1 MKARHKGLLKRGFA
15 FFIAMTM
22 CLSMLQM
29 PTFAA
34 EAVLSQDGCVAE
46 ASVKE
51 SANEA
56 ADKGSGNDESAD
68 KTSGNDETV
77 DKTSGNDEASDKA
90 SENDEASDKAS
101 GNDEAA
107 DKASGNDEAADK
119 VSGNDESADKV
130 SGNDESADKV
140 SGNDESVDKVSGND
154 ESVDKVSGN
163 DEATDNVSDNKDAG
177 DVSED
182 KESADETLD
191 QEDAS
196 EGALTDEESV
206 DVPSEKEETS
216 EAASD
221 KEKTEDA
228 TEKDE
233 NIVETTPDEEKPE
246 KESTDKEKPAETVE
260 DKVESSDDTLRDE
273 AADTILDEKNP
284 IVKEPEK
291 DNDKAENQD
300 KAEALEES
308 KTEESDKET
317 LADEVP
323 DEQKTPKK
331 IPAEVKAFLDAVAA
345 IPEITPDNAEE
356 MSEYLYGEVAQLF
369 EDLLGTEYEDREDVQ
384 TAAAAMS
391 EAMKAVDVALEMES
405 ELLAS
410 GYIPVENVTINPD
423 KKPPIEQ
430 TDKGKVRQSGQ
441 SLTMQVGQK
450 ASFLLGAPTNTLRGG
465 SCGHTIAVYN
475 PSDYCDI
482 SLIDNSKQGLVG
494 NPTYKAGNNNGTRVF
509 DTIFEALK
517 PGKSNDVRVCYYAN
531 FGIVFANPNLSYG
544 YVSCPRCGMYALVY
558 KDVTWYRYNDVFG
571 ITVNADYVL
580 EYDTQGGSK
589 LEPTKQTSSD
599 TTVTLKITGTEPSR
613 DNDTFL
619 GWSELADAKYPT
631 YEAGASVILDWE
643 KDGKGNYAGSKD
655 NPVKKTLYAVW
666 EKNGDL
672 DETPKAPERT
682 DLYGILREFVKV
694 KCVAEGEDL
703 PHEEKTYCTWSGM
716 VDGQYEASVGSVYK
730 SDGVYKVNVT
740 LHGKVYVGMYEA
752 EPSFGVGENHEL
764 AENEDE
770 TKIITLKWD
779 ANSGKWKEENGNP
792 KKTVLATFEV
802 VCKEEP
808 DPEAAYTVIHEYYT
822 NDKKDGEIKKTITDE
837 KVNATIKAEEIEK
850 ITTYNDKT
858 YEYKSS
864 TPDEIVLKENS
875 EENVITLRYERTETI
890 KPDPEPEK
898 KEAEYTVIHE
908 YYTNDKKD
916 GEIKET
922 ITDKKVNATIKAEE
936 IEKITTYDDKTYEYK
951 LSTPAEIVLKEN
963 SEENVITLRYE
974 RTETTKPDPDPN
986 PDPDPGPNP
995 DPDPDPNPDPNPGP
1009 GPEPN
1014 PDPGPGPNPDPGPG
1028 PNPDPGPGPNPDPG
1042 PGPNPDP
1049 GPGPNPDPGPEPT
1062 PEPIETKAKYT
1073 VEWYDA
1079 STNEWIKESENR
1091 SGIVDCEVSVTE
1103 GDKHISG
1110 YTFVPK
1116 HENNILTAL
1125 VAEDNRTVL
1134 KLYFTK
1140 DGEGTVPTPTPD
1152 PQPEEITYIVIHE
1165 YYTNGTKDGERTLT
1179 ISGKKVGDTVRASDI
1194 GTSTSYDGKL
1204 YRHTSTN
1211 PEDLVL
1217 TKDSDNNVL
1226 VLRYDRTVGSN
1237 GGGSGGGGGGG
1248 STATNL
1254 TGRVHRGTPEPAVTV
1269 PGEGAAL
1276 ADIPEGTDIPDEDVP
1291 LAAIPETDIPD
1302 ADVPLAGIPD
1312 FMRIPDDDVPL
1323 ASVPKTGDSSGVWH
1337 LMALL
1342 SAAGL
1347 MAISMLEKKRHQKEK

>member
-90 SENDEASDKAS
+90 SGNDEASDKAS

-182 KESADETLD
+182 KESADEALD

-260 DKVESSDDTLRDE
+260 DKVESSDDALRDE

-308 KTEESDKET
+308 KAEEADKES

-356 MSEYLYGEVAQLF
+356 MSEYLYGEVAQFF
-369 EDLLGTEYEDREDVQ
+369 EDLLGTEYEDRKDVQ
-384 TAAAAMS
+384 AAAAAMS
-391 EAMKAVDVALEMES
+391 EAMKAVDAALEMES

-423 KKPPIEQ
+423 KKPTGQ
-430 TDKGKVRQSGQ
+430 TVNGKVRQSGQ

-450 ASFLLGAPTNTLRGG
+450 ASFLLGAPTNTLIGR
-465 SCGHTIAVYN
+465 SCRHTIAVYN

-482 SLIDNSKQGLVG
+482 SLIGNSKKELVG
-494 NPTYKAGNNNGTRVF
+494 NPTYKAGNNNGIRVF

-531 FGIVFANPNLSYG
+531 FGIVFTNPNLTSA
-544 YVSCPRCGMYALVY
+544 YVSCPVCGSRTLVY
-558 KDVTWYRYNDVFG
+558 KDVKWYRYNDVFG
-571 ITVNADYVL
+571 ITVNADYML
-580 EYDTQGGSK
+580 EYDTQGGSAIDPTNETTSASTAN
-589 LEPTKQTSSD
+589 LEITVDEPT
-599 TTVTLKITGTEPSR
+599 R
-613 DNDTFL
+613 DGYTFL
-619 GWSELADAKYPT
+619 GWSERADAEHPT
-631 YEAGASVILDWE
+631 YKAGDLVVLSWE
-643 KDGKGNYAGSKD
+643 NDGKGDYAGSKD

-672 DETPKAPERT
+672 DETPEAPKRT
-682 DLYGILREFVKV
+682 DLYGILGKFVEV
-694 KCVAEGEDL
+694 KCVSEGENL
-703 PHEEKTYCTWSGM
+703 PHEEKTYSTWTGSI
-716 VDGQYEASVGSVYK
+716 DGQYEASVGSVYLTI
-730 SDGVYKVNVT
+730 DGVYKVDVT
-740 LHGKVYVGMYEA
+740 LYGKVYVGMYGA
-752 EPSFGVGENHEL
+752 EPDFGVGKDHKL

-770 TKIITLKWD
+770 TKTITLKWD
-779 ANSGKWKEENGNP
+779 ANSEKWKEENGNP

-808 DPEAAYTVIHEYYT
+808 DPEAEYTVIHEYYTNDKKDGEIKKTITDKKVNATIKAEEIEKITTYDDKTYEYKLSTPDEIVLKENSEKNVITLRYERTETTKPDPEPEEKETKYTIIHEYYT

-850 ITTYNDKT
+850 ITTY
-858 YEYKSS
+858 
-864 TPDEIVLKENS
+864 
-875 EENVITLRYERTETI
+875 
-890 KPDPEPEK
+890 
-898 KEAEYTVIHE
+898 
-908 YYTNDKKD
+908 D
-916 GEIKET
+916 G
-922 ITDKKVNATIKAEE
+922 
-936 IEKITTYDDKTYEYK
+936 KTYEYK

-1014 PDPGPGPNPDPGPG
+1014 PGPG

-1079 STNEWIKESENR
+1079 STNEWIKESETR
-1091 SGIVDCEVSVTE
+1091 SGIVDREVSVTE

>member
-56 ADKGSGNDESAD
+56 ADKGSGNDEAAD

-130 SGNDESADKV
+130 SGNDESA
-140 SGNDESVDKVSGND
+140 DKVSGND

-260 DKVESSDDTLRDE
+260 DKVESSDDALRDE

-291 DNDKAENQD
+291 DSDKAENQD

-308 KTEESDKET
+308 KAEEADKES

-356 MSEYLYGEVAQLF
+356 MSEYLYGEVAQFF
-369 EDLLGTEYEDREDVQ
+369 EDLLGTEYEDRKDVQ
-384 TAAAAMS
+384 AAAAAMS
-391 EAMKAVDVALEMES
+391 EAMKAVDAALEMES

-423 KKPPIEQ
+423 KKPTGQ
-430 TDKGKVRQSGQ
+430 TVNGKVRQSGQ

-450 ASFLLGAPTNTLRGG
+450 ASFLLGAPTNTLIGR
-465 SCGHTIAVYN
+465 SCRHTIAVYN

-482 SLIDNSKQGLVG
+482 SLIDNSKQELVG
-494 NPTYKAGNNNGTRVF
+494 NPTYKAGNNNGIRVF

-531 FGIVFANPNLSYG
+531 FGIVFTNPNLTSA
-544 YVSCPRCGMYALVY
+544 YVSCPVCGSRTLVY
-558 KDVTWYRYNDVFG
+558 KDVKWYRYNDVFG
-571 ITVNADYVL
+571 ITVNADYML
-580 EYDTQGGSK
+580 EYDTQGGSAIDPTNETTSASTAK
-589 LEPTKQTSSD
+589 LKVTVDEP
-599 TTVTLKITGTEPSR
+599 IR
-613 DNDTFL
+613 DGYTFL
-619 GWSELADAKYPT
+619 GWSERADAEHPT
-631 YEAGASVILDWE
+631 YKAGDSVVLSWE
-643 KDGKGNYAGSKD
+643 NDGKGDYAGSKD

-672 DETPKAPERT
+672 DETPEAPKRT
-682 DLYGILREFVKV
+682 DLYGILGKFVEV
-694 KCVAEGEDL
+694 KCVSEGENL
-703 PHEEKTYCTWSGM
+703 PHEEKTYSTWTGSI
-716 VDGQYEASVGSVYK
+716 DGQYEASVGSVYLTT
-730 SDGVYKVNVT
+730 DGVYKVDVT
-740 LHGKVYVGMYEA
+740 LYGKVYVGMYGA
-752 EPSFGVGENHEL
+752 EPDFGVGKDHKL
-764 AENEDE
+764 AENEDK
-770 TKIITLKWD
+770 TKTITLKWD
-779 ANSGKWKEENGNP
+779 ANSEKWKEENGNP

-808 DPEAAYTVIHEYYT
+808 DPEAEYTVIHEYYT
-822 NDKKDGEIKKTITDE
+822 NDKKDGEIKK
-837 KVNATIKAEEIEK
+837 
-850 ITTYNDKT
+850 
-858 YEYKSS
+858 
-864 TPDEIVLKENS
+864 
-875 EENVITLRYERTETI
+875 
-890 KPDPEPEK
+890 
-898 KEAEYTVIHE
+898 
-908 YYTNDKKD
+908 
-916 GEIKET
+916 T

-951 LSTPAEIVLKEN
+951 LSTPDEIVLKEN

-1009 GPEPN
+1009 DPE
-1014 PDPGPGPNPDPGPG
+1014 PNPDPGPG

>member
-154 ESVDKVSGN
+154 E
-163 DEATDNVSDNKDAG
+163 AADNVSDNKDAG

-182 KESADETLD
+182 KESADEALD

-196 EGALTDEESV
+196 EGALTDKESV
-206 DVPSEKEETS
+206 DAPSEKEETN

-260 DKVESSDDTLRDE
+260 DKVESSDDALRDE

-369 EDLLGTEYEDREDVQ
+369 EDLLGTEYEDRKDVQ

-423 KKPPIEQ
+423 KKPTGQ
-430 TDKGKVRQSGQ
+430 TANGKVRQSGQ

-450 ASFLLGAPTNTLRGG
+450 ASFLLGAPTNTLIGR

-517 PGKSNDVRVCYYAN
+517 PGKSDNVRVCYYAN
-531 FGIVFANPNLSYG
+531 FGIVLNSNLSYG
-544 YVSCPRCGMYALVY
+544 YVSCPRCGIRTLVY
-558 KDVTWYRYNDVFG
+558 KDVNWYRYNDVFG
-571 ITVNADYVL
+571 ITVNADYML
-580 EYDTQGGSK
+580 EYDTQGGSAIDPTNETTSASTAK
-589 LEPTKQTSSD
+589 LKVTVDEP
-599 TTVTLKITGTEPSR
+599 IR
-613 DNDTFL
+613 DGYTFL
-619 GWSELADAKYPT
+619 GWSERADAEHPT
-631 YEAGASVILDWE
+631 YKAGDLVVLSWE
-643 KDGKGNYAGSKD
+643 NDGKGDYAGSKD

-672 DETPKAPERT
+672 DETPEAPKRT
-682 DLYGILREFVKV
+682 DLYGILGKFVEV
-694 KCVAEGEDL
+694 KCVSEGENL
-703 PHEEKTYCTWSGM
+703 PHEEKTYSTWTGS
-716 VDGQYEASVGSVYK
+716 VDGQYEASVGSVYLTT
-730 SDGVYKVNVT
+730 DGVYKVDVT
-740 LHGKVYVGMYEA
+740 LYGKVYVGMYGA
-752 EPSFGVGENHEL
+752 EPDFGVGKDHKL

-770 TKIITLKWD
+770 TKTITLKWD
-779 ANSGKWKEENGNP
+779 ANSEKWKEENGNP

-802 VCKEEP
+802 VCKEE
-808 DPEAAYTVIHEYYT
+808 
-822 NDKKDGEIKKTITDE
+822 
-837 KVNATIKAEEIEK
+837 
-850 ITTYNDKT
+850 
-858 YEYKSS
+858 
-864 TPDEIVLKENS
+864 
-875 EENVITLRYERTETI
+875 
-890 KPDPEPEK
+890 
-898 KEAEYTVIHE
+898 
-908 YYTNDKKD
+908 
-916 GEIKET
+916 
-922 ITDKKVNATIKAEE
+922 
-936 IEKITTYDDKTYEYK
+936 
-951 LSTPAEIVLKEN
+951 
-963 SEENVITLRYE
+963 
-974 RTETTKPDPDPN
+974 PDPDPN

-1009 GPEPN
+1009 GP
-1014 PDPGPGPNPDPGPG
+1014 GPEPNPDPGPG

-1079 STNEWIKESENR
+1079 STNEWIKESETR
-1091 SGIVDCEVSVTE
+1091 SGIVDREVSVTE

>member
-51 SANEA
+51 SAN
-56 ADKGSGNDESAD
+56 
-68 KTSGNDETV
+68 
-77 DKTSGNDEASDKA
+77 
-90 SENDEASDKAS
+90 
-101 GNDEAA
+101 
-107 DKASGNDEAADK
+107 EAADK

-356 MSEYLYGEVAQLF
+356 MSEYLYGEVAQFF
-369 EDLLGTEYEDREDVQ
+369 EDLLGTEYEDRKDVQ
-384 TAAAAMS
+384 AAAAAMS
-391 EAMKAVDVALEMES
+391 EAMKAVDAALEMES

-423 KKPPIEQ
+423 KKPTGQ
-430 TDKGKVRQSGQ
+430 TVNGKVRQSGQ

-450 ASFLLGAPTNTLRGG
+450 ASFLLGAPTNTLIGR
-465 SCGHTIAVYN
+465 SCRHTIAVYN

-482 SLIDNSKQGLVG
+482 SLIDNSKQELVG
-494 NPTYKAGNNNGTRVF
+494 NPTYKAGNNNGIRVF

-531 FGIVFANPNLSYG
+531 FGIVFTNPNLTSA
-544 YVSCPRCGMYALVY
+544 YVSCPVCGSRTLVY
-558 KDVTWYRYNDVFG
+558 KDVKWYRYNDVFG
-571 ITVNADYVL
+571 ITVNADYML
-580 EYDTQGGSK
+580 EYDTQGGSAIDPTNETTSASTAK
-589 LEPTKQTSSD
+589 LKVTVDEP
-599 TTVTLKITGTEPSR
+599 IR
-613 DNDTFL
+613 DGYTFL
-619 GWSELADAKYPT
+619 GWSERADAEHPT
-631 YEAGASVILDWE
+631 YKAGDSVVLSWE
-643 KDGKGNYAGSKD
+643 NDGKGDYAGSKD

-672 DETPKAPERT
+672 DETPEAPKRT
-682 DLYGILREFVKV
+682 DLYGILGKFVEV
-694 KCVAEGEDL
+694 KCVSEGENL
-703 PHEEKTYCTWSGM
+703 PHEEKTYSTWTGSI
-716 VDGQYEASVGSVYK
+716 DGQYEASVGSVYLTT
-730 SDGVYKVNVT
+730 DGVYKVDVT
-740 LHGKVYVGMYEA
+740 LYGKVYVGMYGA
-752 EPSFGVGENHEL
+752 EPDFGVGKDHKL
-764 AENEDE
+764 AENEDK
-770 TKIITLKWD
+770 TKTITLKWD
-779 ANSGKWKEENGNP
+779 ANSEKWKEENGNP

-808 DPEAAYTVIHEYYT
+808 DPEAEYTVIHEYYT
-822 NDKKDGEIKKTITDE
+822 NDKKDGEIKK
-837 KVNATIKAEEIEK
+837 
-850 ITTYNDKT
+850 
-858 YEYKSS
+858 
-864 TPDEIVLKENS
+864 
-875 EENVITLRYERTETI
+875 
-890 KPDPEPEK
+890 
-898 KEAEYTVIHE
+898 
-908 YYTNDKKD
+908 
-916 GEIKET
+916 T

-951 LSTPAEIVLKEN
+951 LSTPDEIVLKEN
-963 SEENVITLRYE
+963 SEKNVITLRYE

-1009 GPEPN
+1009 DPE
-1014 PDPGPGPNPDPGPG
+1014 

-1079 STNEWIKESENR
+1079 STNEWIKESETR
-1091 SGIVDCEVSVTE
+1091 SGIVDREVSVTE

-1217 TKDSDNNVL
+1217 TKDSDSNVL

>member
-356 MSEYLYGEVAQLF
+356 MSEYLYGEVAQFF
-369 EDLLGTEYEDREDVQ
+369 EDLLGTEYEDRKDVQ
-384 TAAAAMS
+384 AAAAAMS
-391 EAMKAVDVALEMES
+391 EAMKAVDAALEMES

-423 KKPPIEQ
+423 KKPTGQ
-430 TDKGKVRQSGQ
+430 TVNGKVRQSGQ

-450 ASFLLGAPTNTLRGG
+450 ASFLLGAPTNTLIGR
-465 SCGHTIAVYN
+465 SCRHTIAVYN

-482 SLIDNSKQGLVG
+482 SLIDNSKQELVG
-494 NPTYKAGNNNGTRVF
+494 NPTYKAGNNNGIRVF

-531 FGIVFANPNLSYG
+531 FGIVFTNPNLTSA
-544 YVSCPRCGMYALVY
+544 YVSCPVCGSRTLVY
-558 KDVTWYRYNDVFG
+558 KDVKWYRYNDVFG
-571 ITVNADYVL
+571 ITVNADYML
-580 EYDTQGGSK
+580 EYDTQGGSAIDPTNETTSASTAK
-589 LEPTKQTSSD
+589 LKVTVDEP
-599 TTVTLKITGTEPSR
+599 IR
-613 DNDTFL
+613 DGYTFL
-619 GWSELADAKYPT
+619 GWSERADAEHPT
-631 YEAGASVILDWE
+631 YKAGDSVVLSWE
-643 KDGKGNYAGSKD
+643 NDGKGDYAGSKD

-672 DETPKAPERT
+672 DETPEAPKRT
-682 DLYGILREFVKV
+682 DLYGILGKFVEV
-694 KCVAEGEDL
+694 KCVSEGENL
-703 PHEEKTYCTWSGM
+703 PHEEKTYSTWTGSI
-716 VDGQYEASVGSVYK
+716 DGQYEASVGSVYLTT
-730 SDGVYKVNVT
+730 DGVYKVDVT
-740 LHGKVYVGMYEA
+740 LYGKVYVGMYGA
-752 EPSFGVGENHEL
+752 EPDFGVGKDHKL
-764 AENEDE
+764 AENEDK
-770 TKIITLKWD
+770 TKTITLKWD
-779 ANSGKWKEENGNP
+779 ANSEKWKEENGNP

-808 DPEAAYTVIHEYYT
+808 DPEAEYTVIHEYYT
-822 NDKKDGEIKKTITDE
+822 NDKKDGEIKKTITD
-837 KVNATIKAEEIEK
+837 
-850 ITTYNDKT
+850 
-858 YEYKSS
+858 
-864 TPDEIVLKENS
+864 
-875 EENVITLRYERTETI
+875 
-890 KPDPEPEK
+890 
-898 KEAEYTVIHE
+898 
-908 YYTNDKKD
+908 
-916 GEIKET
+916 
-922 ITDKKVNATIKAEE
+922 KKVNATIKAEE
-936 IEKITTYDDKTYEYK
+936 IEKITTYDGKTYEYK

-1009 GPEPN
+1009 DPE
-1014 PDPGPGPNPDPGPG
+1014 

-1079 STNEWIKESENR
+1079 STNEWIKESETR
-1091 SGIVDCEVSVTE
+1091 SGIVDREVSVTE

-1217 TKDSDNNVL
+1217 TKDSDSNVL

>member
-56 ADKGSGNDESAD
+56 ADKGSGNDEAAD

-130 SGNDESADKV
+130 SGNDESA
-140 SGNDESVDKVSGND
+140 DKVSGND

-260 DKVESSDDTLRDE
+260 DKVESSDDALRDE

-291 DNDKAENQD
+291 DSDKAENQD

-308 KTEESDKET
+308 KAEEADKES

-356 MSEYLYGEVAQLF
+356 MSEYLYGEVAQFF
-369 EDLLGTEYEDREDVQ
+369 EDLLGTEYEDRKDVQ
-384 TAAAAMS
+384 AAAAAMS
-391 EAMKAVDVALEMES
+391 EAMKAVDAALEMES

-423 KKPPIEQ
+423 KKPTGQ
-430 TDKGKVRQSGQ
+430 TVNGKVRQSGQ

-450 ASFLLGAPTNTLRGG
+450 ASFLLGAPTNTLIGR
-465 SCGHTIAVYN
+465 SCRHTIAVYN

-482 SLIDNSKQGLVG
+482 SLIDNSKQELVG
-494 NPTYKAGNNNGTRVF
+494 NPTYKAGNNNGIRVF

-531 FGIVFANPNLSYG
+531 FGIVFTNPNLTSA
-544 YVSCPRCGMYALVY
+544 YVSCPVCGSRTLVY
-558 KDVTWYRYNDVFG
+558 KDVKWYRYNDVFG
-571 ITVNADYVL
+571 ITVNADYML
-580 EYDTQGGSK
+580 EYDTQGGSAIDPTNETTSASTAK
-589 LEPTKQTSSD
+589 LKVTVDEP
-599 TTVTLKITGTEPSR
+599 IR
-613 DNDTFL
+613 DGYTFL
-619 GWSELADAKYPT
+619 GWSERADAEHPT
-631 YEAGASVILDWE
+631 YKAGDSVVLSWE
-643 KDGKGNYAGSKD
+643 NDGKGDYAGSKD

-672 DETPKAPERT
+672 DETPEAPKRT
-682 DLYGILREFVKV
+682 DLYGILGKFVEV
-694 KCVAEGEDL
+694 KCVSEGENL
-703 PHEEKTYCTWSGM
+703 PHEEKTYSTWTGSI
-716 VDGQYEASVGSVYK
+716 DGQYEASVGSVYLTT
-730 SDGVYKVNVT
+730 DGVYKVDVT
-740 LHGKVYVGMYEA
+740 LYGKVYVGMYGA
-752 EPSFGVGENHEL
+752 EPDFGVGKDHKL
-764 AENEDE
+764 AENEDK
-770 TKIITLKWD
+770 TKTITLKWD
-779 ANSGKWKEENGNP
+779 ANSEKWKEENGNP

-808 DPEAAYTVIHEYYT
+808 DPEAEYTVIHEYYT
-822 NDKKDGEIKKTITDE
+822 NDKKDGEIKK
-837 KVNATIKAEEIEK
+837 
-850 ITTYNDKT
+850 
-858 YEYKSS
+858 
-864 TPDEIVLKENS
+864 
-875 EENVITLRYERTETI
+875 
-890 KPDPEPEK
+890 
-898 KEAEYTVIHE
+898 
-908 YYTNDKKD
+908 
-916 GEIKET
+916 T

-951 LSTPAEIVLKEN
+951 LSTPDEIVLKEN
-963 SEENVITLRYE
+963 SEKNVITLRYE

-1009 GPEPN
+1009 DPE
-1014 PDPGPGPNPDPGPG
+1014 PNPDPGPG

-1276 ADIPEGTDIPDEDVP
+1276 ADIPEGTDIPDDDVP

>member
-356 MSEYLYGEVAQLF
+356 MSEYLYGEVAQFF
-369 EDLLGTEYEDREDVQ
+369 EDLLGTEYEDRKDVQ
-384 TAAAAMS
+384 AAAAAMS
-391 EAMKAVDVALEMES
+391 EAMKAVDAALEMES

-423 KKPPIEQ
+423 KKPTGQ
-430 TDKGKVRQSGQ
+430 TVNGKVRQSGQ

-450 ASFLLGAPTNTLRGG
+450 ASFLLGAPTNTLIGR
-465 SCGHTIAVYN
+465 SCRHTIAVYN

-482 SLIDNSKQGLVG
+482 SLIDNSKQELVG
-494 NPTYKAGNNNGTRVF
+494 NPTYKAGNNNGIRVF

-531 FGIVFANPNLSYG
+531 FGIVFTNPNLTSA
-544 YVSCPRCGMYALVY
+544 YVSCPVCGSRTLVY
-558 KDVTWYRYNDVFG
+558 KDVKWYRYNDVFG
-571 ITVNADYVL
+571 ITVNADYML
-580 EYDTQGGSK
+580 EYDTQGGSAIDPTNETTSASTAK
-589 LEPTKQTSSD
+589 LKVTVDEP
-599 TTVTLKITGTEPSR
+599 IR
-613 DNDTFL
+613 DGYTFL
-619 GWSELADAKYPT
+619 GWSERADAEHPT
-631 YEAGASVILDWE
+631 YKAGDSVVLSWE
-643 KDGKGNYAGSKD
+643 NDGKGDYAGSKD

-672 DETPKAPERT
+672 DETPEAPKRT
-682 DLYGILREFVKV
+682 DLYGILGKFVEV
-694 KCVAEGEDL
+694 KCVSEGENL
-703 PHEEKTYCTWSGM
+703 PHEEKTYSTWTGSI
-716 VDGQYEASVGSVYK
+716 DGQYEASVGSVYLTT
-730 SDGVYKVNVT
+730 DGVYKVDVT
-740 LHGKVYVGMYEA
+740 LYGKVYVGMYGA
-752 EPSFGVGENHEL
+752 EPDFGVGKDHKL
-764 AENEDE
+764 AENEDK
-770 TKIITLKWD
+770 TKTITLKWD
-779 ANSGKWKEENGNP
+779 ANSEKWKEENGNP

-808 DPEAAYTVIHEYYT
+808 DPEAEYTVIHEYYT

-850 ITTYNDKT
+850 ITTY
-858 YEYKSS
+858 
-864 TPDEIVLKENS
+864 
-875 EENVITLRYERTETI
+875 
-890 KPDPEPEK
+890 
-898 KEAEYTVIHE
+898 
-908 YYTNDKKD
+908 D
-916 GEIKET
+916 G
-922 ITDKKVNATIKAEE
+922 
-936 IEKITTYDDKTYEYK
+936 KTYEYK

-1009 GPEPN
+1009 DPE
-1014 PDPGPGPNPDPGPG
+1014 

-1079 STNEWIKESENR
+1079 STNEWIKESETR
-1091 SGIVDCEVSVTE
+1091 SGIVDREVSVTE

-1217 TKDSDNNVL
+1217 TKDSDSNVL

>member
-56 ADKGSGNDESAD
+56 ADKGSGNDEAAD

-130 SGNDESADKV
+130 SGNDESA
-140 SGNDESVDKVSGND
+140 DKVSGND

-260 DKVESSDDTLRDE
+260 DKVESSDDALRDE

-291 DNDKAENQD
+291 DSDKAENQD

-308 KTEESDKET
+308 KAEEADKES

-356 MSEYLYGEVAQLF
+356 MSEYLYGEVAQFF
-369 EDLLGTEYEDREDVQ
+369 EDLLGTEYEDRKDVQ
-384 TAAAAMS
+384 AAAAAMS
-391 EAMKAVDVALEMES
+391 EAMKAVDAALEMES

-423 KKPPIEQ
+423 KKPTGQ
-430 TDKGKVRQSGQ
+430 TVNGKVRQSGQ

-450 ASFLLGAPTNTLRGG
+450 ASFLLGAPTNTLIGR
-465 SCGHTIAVYN
+465 SCRHTIAVYN

-482 SLIDNSKQGLVG
+482 SLIDNSKQELVG
-494 NPTYKAGNNNGTRVF
+494 NPTYKAGNNNGIRVF

-531 FGIVFANPNLSYG
+531 FGIVFTNPNLTA
-544 YVSCPRCGMYALVY
+544 YVSCPVCGSRTLVY
-558 KDVTWYRYNDVFG
+558 KDVKWYRYNDVFG
-571 ITVNADYVL
+571 ITVNADYML
-580 EYDTQGGSK
+580 EYDTQGGSAIDPTNETTSASTAK
-589 LEPTKQTSSD
+589 LKVTVDEP
-599 TTVTLKITGTEPSR
+599 IR
-613 DNDTFL
+613 DGYTFL
-619 GWSELADAKYPT
+619 GWSERADAEHPT
-631 YEAGASVILDWE
+631 YNAGDSVVLSWE
-643 KDGKGNYAGSKD
+643 NDGKGDYAGSKD

-672 DETPKAPERT
+672 DETPEAPKRT
-682 DLYGILREFVKV
+682 DLYGILGKFVEV
-694 KCVAEGEDL
+694 KCVSEGENL
-703 PHEEKTYCTWSGM
+703 PHEEKTYSTWTGSI
-716 VDGQYEASVGSVYK
+716 DGQYEASVGSVYLTT
-730 SDGVYKVNVT
+730 DGVYKVDVT
-740 LHGKVYVGMYEA
+740 LYGKVYVGMYGA
-752 EPSFGVGENHEL
+752 EPDFGVGKDHKL
-764 AENEDE
+764 AENEDK
-770 TKIITLKWD
+770 TKTITLKWD
-779 ANSGKWKEENGNP
+779 ANSEKWKEENGNP

-808 DPEAAYTVIHEYYT
+808 DPEAEYTVIHEYYT
-822 NDKKDGEIKKTITDE
+822 NDKKDGEIKK
-837 KVNATIKAEEIEK
+837 
-850 ITTYNDKT
+850 
-858 YEYKSS
+858 
-864 TPDEIVLKENS
+864 
-875 EENVITLRYERTETI
+875 
-890 KPDPEPEK
+890 
-898 KEAEYTVIHE
+898 
-908 YYTNDKKD
+908 
-916 GEIKET
+916 T

-951 LSTPAEIVLKEN
+951 LSTPDEID
-963 SEENVITLRYE
+963 R
-974 RTETTKPDPDPN
+974 
-986 PDPDPGPNP
+986 
-995 DPDPDPNPDPNPGP
+995 
-1009 GPEPN
+1009 
-1014 PDPGPGPNPDPGPG
+1014 
-1028 PNPDPGPGPNPDPG
+1028 
-1042 PGPNPDP
+1042 
-1049 GPGPNPDPGPEPT
+1049 
-1062 PEPIETKAKYT
+1062 
-1073 VEWYDA
+1073 
-1079 STNEWIKESENR
+1079 
-1091 SGIVDCEVSVTE
+1091 
-1103 GDKHISG
+1103 
-1110 YTFVPK
+1110 
-1116 HENNILTAL
+1116 
-1125 VAEDNRTVL
+1125 
-1134 KLYFTK
+1134 
-1140 DGEGTVPTPTPD
+1140 
-1152 PQPEEITYIVIHE
+1152 
-1165 YYTNGTKDGERTLT
+1165 
-1179 ISGKKVGDTVRASDI
+1179 KK
-1194 GTSTSYDGKL
+1194 
-1204 YRHTSTN
+1204 N
-1211 PEDLVL
+1211 
-1217 TKDSDNNVL
+1217 
-1226 VLRYDRTVGSN
+1226 
-1237 GGGSGGGGGGG
+1237 
-1248 STATNL
+1248 
-1254 TGRVHRGTPEPAVTV
+1254 
-1269 PGEGAAL
+1269 
-1276 ADIPEGTDIPDEDVP
+1276 
-1291 LAAIPETDIPD
+1291 
-1302 ADVPLAGIPD
+1302 
-1312 FMRIPDDDVPL
+1312 M
-1323 ASVPKTGDSSGVWH
+1323 
-1337 LMALL
+1337 
-1342 SAAGL
+1342 
-1347 MAISMLEKKRHQKEK
+1347 

>member
-130 SGNDESADKV
+130 SGNDESA
-140 SGNDESVDKVSGND
+140 DKVSGND

-308 KTEESDKET
+308 KAEESDKET

-369 EDLLGTEYEDREDVQ
+369 EDLLGTEYEDRKDVQ
-384 TAAAAMS
+384 AAAAAMS
-391 EAMKAVDVALEMES
+391 EAMKAVDAALEMES

-423 KKPPIEQ
+423 KKPTGQ

-450 ASFLLGAPTNTLRGG
+450 ASFLLGAPTNTLIGR
-465 SCGHTIAVYN
+465 SCRHTIAVYN

-482 SLIDNSKQGLVG
+482 SLIDNSKKGLVG
-494 NPTYKAGNNNGTRVF
+494 NPTYKAGNNNEERVF

-517 PGKSNDVRVCYYAN
+517 PGKSDDVRVCYYAN
-531 FGIVFANPNLSYG
+531 FGIVFTNPYLSSA
-544 YVSCPRCGMYALVY
+544 YVRCPVCGSRTLVY
-558 KDVTWYRYNDVFG
+558 KDVKWYRYNDVFG
-571 ITVNADYVL
+571 ITVNADYML
-580 EYDTQGGSK
+580 EYDTQGGSAIDPTNETTSASTAN
-589 LEPTKQTSSD
+589 LEITVDEPT
-599 TTVTLKITGTEPSR
+599 R
-613 DNDTFL
+613 DGYTFL
-619 GWSELADAKYPT
+619 GWSERADAEHPT
-631 YEAGASVILDWE
+631 YKAGDLVVLSWE
-643 KDGKGNYAGSKD
+643 NDGKGDYAGSKD

-672 DETPKAPERT
+672 DETPEAPKRT
-682 DLYGILREFVKV
+682 DLYGILGKFVEV
-694 KCVAEGEDL
+694 KCVSEGENL
-703 PHEEKTYCTWSGM
+703 PHEEKTYSTWTGSI
-716 VDGQYEASVGSVYK
+716 DGQYEASVGSVYLTP
-730 SDGVYKVNVT
+730 DGVYKVDVT
-740 LHGKVYVGMYEA
+740 LYGKVYVGMYGA
-752 EPSFGVGENHEL
+752 EPDFGVGKDHKL

-770 TKIITLKWD
+770 TKTITLKWD
-779 ANSGKWKEENGNP
+779 ANSEKWKEENEKLKN
-792 KKTVLATFEV
+792 TVLATFKV

-808 DPEAAYTVIHEYYT
+808 DPEAEYTVIHEYYT
-822 NDKKDGEIKKTITDE
+822 NDKKDGEIKKTITD
-837 KVNATIKAEEIEK
+837 
-850 ITTYNDKT
+850 
-858 YEYKSS
+858 
-864 TPDEIVLKENS
+864 
-875 EENVITLRYERTETI
+875 
-890 KPDPEPEK
+890 
-898 KEAEYTVIHE
+898 
-908 YYTNDKKD
+908 
-916 GEIKET
+916 
-922 ITDKKVNATIKAEE
+922 KKVNATIKAEE
-936 IEKITTYDDKTYEYK
+936 IEKITTYD
-951 LSTPAEIVLKEN
+951 
-963 SEENVITLRYE
+963 
-974 RTETTKPDPDPN
+974 
-986 PDPDPGPNP
+986 
-995 DPDPDPNPDPNPGP
+995 
-1009 GPEPN
+1009 
-1014 PDPGPGPNPDPGPG
+1014 
-1028 PNPDPGPGPNPDPG
+1028 
-1042 PGPNPDP
+1042 
-1049 GPGPNPDPGPEPT
+1049 
-1062 PEPIETKAKYT
+1062 
-1073 VEWYDA
+1073 
-1079 STNEWIKESENR
+1079 
-1091 SGIVDCEVSVTE
+1091 
-1103 GDKHISG
+1103 
-1110 YTFVPK
+1110 
-1116 HENNILTAL
+1116 
-1125 VAEDNRTVL
+1125 
-1134 KLYFTK
+1134 
-1140 DGEGTVPTPTPD
+1140 
-1152 PQPEEITYIVIHE
+1152 
-1165 YYTNGTKDGERTLT
+1165 
-1179 ISGKKVGDTVRASDI
+1179 
-1194 GTSTSYDGKL
+1194 
-1204 YRHTSTN
+1204 
-1211 PEDLVL
+1211 
-1217 TKDSDNNVL
+1217 
-1226 VLRYDRTVGSN
+1226 
-1237 GGGSGGGGGGG
+1237 
-1248 STATNL
+1248 
-1254 TGRVHRGTPEPAVTV
+1254 
-1269 PGEGAAL
+1269 
-1276 ADIPEGTDIPDEDVP
+1276 
-1291 LAAIPETDIPD
+1291 
-1302 ADVPLAGIPD
+1302 
-1312 FMRIPDDDVPL
+1312 
-1323 ASVPKTGDSSGVWH
+1323 
-1337 LMALL
+1337 
-1342 SAAGL
+1342 
-1347 MAISMLEKKRHQKEK
+1347 

>member
-1 MKARHKGLLKRGFA
+1 M
-15 FFIAMTM
+15 
-22 CLSMLQM
+22 
-29 PTFAA
+29 
-34 EAVLSQDGCVAE
+34 
-46 ASVKE
+46 
-51 SANEA
+51 
-56 ADKGSGNDESAD
+56 
-68 KTSGNDETV
+68 
-77 DKTSGNDEASDKA
+77 
-90 SENDEASDKAS
+90 
-101 GNDEAA
+101 
-107 DKASGNDEAADK
+107 
-119 VSGNDESADKV
+119 
-130 SGNDESADKV
+130 
-140 SGNDESVDKVSGND
+140 
-154 ESVDKVSGN
+154 
-163 DEATDNVSDNKDAG
+163 
-177 DVSED
+177 
-182 KESADETLD
+182 
-191 QEDAS
+191 
-196 EGALTDEESV
+196 
-206 DVPSEKEETS
+206 
-216 EAASD
+216 
-221 KEKTEDA
+221 
-228 TEKDE
+228 
-233 NIVETTPDEEKPE
+233 
-246 KESTDKEKPAETVE
+246 
-260 DKVESSDDTLRDE
+260 ESSDDALRDE

-308 KTEESDKET
+308 KAEEADKES

-323 DEQKTPKK
+323 DEQKTLKK

-356 MSEYLYGEVAQLF
+356 MSEYLYGEVAQFF

-410 GYIPVENVTINPD
+410 GYIPVEN
-423 KKPPIEQ
+423 
-430 TDKGKVRQSGQ
+430 
-441 SLTMQVGQK
+441 
-450 ASFLLGAPTNTLRGG
+450 
-465 SCGHTIAVYN
+465 
-475 PSDYCDI
+475 
-482 SLIDNSKQGLVG
+482 
-494 NPTYKAGNNNGTRVF
+494 
-509 DTIFEALK
+509 
-517 PGKSNDVRVCYYAN
+517 
-531 FGIVFANPNLSYG
+531 
-544 YVSCPRCGMYALVY
+544 
-558 KDVTWYRYNDVFG
+558 DVFG
-571 ITVNADYVL
+571 ITVNADYML
-580 EYDTQGGSK
+580 EYDTQGGSAIDPTNETTSASTAN
-589 LEPTKQTSSD
+589 LEITVDEPT
-599 TTVTLKITGTEPSR
+599 R
-613 DNDTFL
+613 DGYTFL
-619 GWSELADAKYPT
+619 GWSERADAEHPT
-631 YEAGASVILDWE
+631 YKAGDLVVLSWE
-643 KDGKGNYAGSKD
+643 NDGKGDYAGSKD

-672 DETPKAPERT
+672 DETPEAPKRT
-682 DLYGILREFVKV
+682 DLYGILGEFVEV
-694 KCVAEGEDL
+694 KCVSEGENL
-703 PHEEKTYCTWSGM
+703 PHEEKTYSTWTGS
-716 VDGQYEASVGSVYK
+716 VDGQYEASVGSVYLTT
-730 SDGVYKVNVT
+730 DGVYKVDVT
-740 LHGKVYVGMYEA
+740 LYGKVYVGMYGA
-752 EPSFGVGENHEL
+752 EPNFGVGKDHKL
-764 AENEDE
+764 AENENE
-770 TKIITLKWD
+770 TKTITLKWD
-779 ANSGKWKEENGNP
+779 ANSEKWKEENGNP

-808 DPEAAYTVIHEYYT
+808 DPEAEYTVIHEYYT
-822 NDKKDGEIKKTITDE
+822 NDKKDGEIKK
-837 KVNATIKAEEIEK
+837 
-850 ITTYNDKT
+850 
-858 YEYKSS
+858 
-864 TPDEIVLKENS
+864 
-875 EENVITLRYERTETI
+875 
-890 KPDPEPEK
+890 
-898 KEAEYTVIHE
+898 
-908 YYTNDKKD
+908 
-916 GEIKET
+916 T

-951 LSTPAEIVLKEN
+951 LSTPDEIVLKEN
-963 SEENVITLRYE
+963 SEKNVITLRYE

-986 PDPDPGPNP
+986 PDPD
-995 DPDPDPNPDPNPGP
+995 
-1009 GPEPN
+1009 
-1014 PDPGPGPNPDPGPG
+1014 
-1028 PNPDPGPGPNPDPG
+1028 

-1079 STNEWIKESENR
+1079 STNEWIKESETR
-1091 SGIVDCEVSVTE
+1091 SGIVDREVSVTE

-1302 ADVPLAGIPD
+1302 ANVPLAGIPD